1 MARWI
6 DLDELKLHQLMH
18 PRSSSTWKIA
28 GSVFFFSPAPD
39 TEVHGNPKVVQALC
53 LARADGRLRSQSSRG
68 GNNAMD
74 LARQHGHTEVMKI
87 LGGSSYHVGGF
98 DKWGYPK
105 IESLEWKMDISI
117 QANDLE
123 APPFQETPMCQ
134 SQ

>member
-1 MARWI
+1 MNNMARWI
-6 DLDELKLHQLMH
+6 DLDEVKLHQLMH

-28 GSVFFFSPAPD
+28 GSVFFFFFSPAPD

-87 LGGSSYHVGGF
+87 LGGSSYHVGVSING
-98 DKWGYPK
+98 GTPK
-105 IESLEWKMDISI
+105 
-117 QANDLE
+117 
-123 APPFQETPMCQ
+123 
-134 SQ
+134 